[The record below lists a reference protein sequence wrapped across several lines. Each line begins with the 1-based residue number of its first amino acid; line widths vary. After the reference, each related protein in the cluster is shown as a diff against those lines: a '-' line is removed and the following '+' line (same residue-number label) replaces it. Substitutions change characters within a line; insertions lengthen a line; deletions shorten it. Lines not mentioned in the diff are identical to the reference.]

1 MGFTFLYS
9 LISLNATGKIMSK
22 FVQFEGSENGAVLVD
37 SAPIRQHSNVLDIVE
52 DTQFST
58 VIKLNED
65 FSRSGQVTLNIFDLE
80 VLMNL
85 LIGRRIADEA
95 KREAER
101 EREREEL
108 LAGDPMLAERCE
120 HWDEFADSEMV
131 AAVG

>member
-1 MGFTFLYS
+1 
-9 LISLNATGKIMSK
+9 MSK

-95 KREAER
+95 EREA
-101 EREREEL
+101 EREEL
-108 LAGDPMLAERCE
+108 LAGDPELEARCAD
-120 HWDEFADSEMV
+120 WDQFADSEMA